1 MELRKRRKQVFK
13 TNNNKNS
20 ILITSFKNNKSTHYI
35 FIKKRANPKCLNNI
49 LLNCRKTKI
58 PGPS

>member
-35 FIKKRANPKCLNNI
+35 FIKKEQNPKCLNNI